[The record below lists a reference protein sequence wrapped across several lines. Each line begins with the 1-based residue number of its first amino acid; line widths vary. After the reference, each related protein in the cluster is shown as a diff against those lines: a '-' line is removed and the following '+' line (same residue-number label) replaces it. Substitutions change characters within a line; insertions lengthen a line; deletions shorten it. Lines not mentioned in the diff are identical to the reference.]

1 MKTGSRFFKTLRYF
15 CLVSVIA
22 LGLITIVGT
31 GGGGGDDGGGA
42 NSTTSNGDSGGDT
55 TGKAEWTYMVYIT
68 GDNNLSS
75 AAMGDINEMEQVGSS
90 SDVNIVV
97 QVEFSRQYSP
107 DIDMSHNT
115 LRGKIE
121 RDYNQEKINSELED
135 IGNKDMGNK
144 TTLTEFIK
152 WVATNYPANHYALV
166 LWDHGAGW
174 KVSRSTGGVIR
185 GALHDATSGNFM
197 SLPDLASAV
206 SDSGIHMD
214 LINFD
219 ACLMAMYEIAYE
231 FNGLTDYMV
240 FSEEV
245 EPGEGDPYDTIL
257 QDLVNNPGMT
267 AKNLAKTITSKF
279 KAFYQWQSRTY
290 VTKSA
295 VDMTKTAELH
305 DKIGELVQ
313 LMTDNM
319 MSERPNIQSARDDS
333 IAYYYP
339 ENRDLGDFL
348 TKLYSAS
355 SNSDIRSKIIDI
367 QNTLFPRLSPMVIS
381 NEIYSPYHGDP
392 ITGSKGL
399 AIFLPRRDQVTDAD
413 LRTYAELAININQSR
428 VVAGNSWGNF
438 VNLLVEG
445 DTAAGMSTL
454 ETAEGNF
461 VVVLKWDTDADLDL
475 IIWEADGSWAAPYLG
490 TNSANGFLSE
500 DSADSGESVEYYAA
514 AETVQK
520 GRYDIFVN
528 YHKNGSTDDYANA
541 ELLFLDPVNGI
552 NVFTPLGTKYM
563 DLGNTAPT
571 NWIDNEDER
580 NNVWNDEYSDWWW
593 WYSPDYLTRS
603 LKREVALNSS
613 NETITMGNIR
623 IHFVS
628 LPSKEKVK
636 RFPYMDEDTVEI
648 IKQQTQEHWK

>member
-1 MKTGSRFFKTLRYF
+1 MMKTDSRFFKTLRYL
-15 CLVSVIA
+15 CVVGVIA

-31 GGGGGDDGGGA
+31 GGGGGD
-42 NSTTSNGDSGGDT
+42 STTSNGDSGGDV

-107 DIDMSHNT
+107 DIDMSYNT

-121 RDYNQEKINSELED
+121 RDYDQENINSELED

-144 TTLTEFIK
+144 ATLTEFIK

-206 SDSGIHMD
+206 SNSGIHMD

-257 QDLVNNPGMT
+257 QELVNNPGMT

-295 VDMTKTAELH
+295 VDMAKTAELH
-305 DKIGELVQ
+305 DKIGDLAD
-313 LMTDNM
+313 LMIENM
-319 MSERPNIQSARDDS
+319 GSERPNIQLARDDS

-339 ENRDLGDFL
+339 ENHDLGDFL
-348 TKLYSAS
+348 TRLYSAS
-355 SNSDIRSKIIDI
+355 SNSDIRSKIIEI
-367 QNTLFPRLSPMVIS
+367 KNILFHPLSPMVIS
-381 NEIYSPYHGDP
+381 NEIYSPYQSD

-399 AIFLPRRDQVTDAD
+399 AIFLPKRDQVTSAD
-413 LRTYAELAININQSR
+413 LGTYTDLAININQSKA
-428 VVAGNSWGNF
+428 VAANSWGNF
-438 VNLLVEG
+438 VNFLVEG
-445 DTAAGMSTL
+445 DTTAGNL
-454 ETAEGNF
+454 LQPADGNF
-461 VVVLKWDTDADLDL
+461 VILLKWDTDADLDL

-528 YHKNGSTDDYANA
+528 YYKNGSTNDYANA
-541 ELLFLDPVNGI
+541 ELWFLDPVNGI
-552 NVFTPLGTKYM
+552 NVFTLLGDGTRYM
-563 DLGNTAPT
+563 DLSNTAPAD
-571 NWIDNEDER
+571 WIDDEDER
-580 NNVWNDEYSDWWW
+580 DNVWNDEYSDWWW
-593 WYSPDYLTRS
+593 WYNPDYLTRS

-636 RFPYMDEDTVEI
+636 RLPYMDEDTVEI
-648 IKQQTQEHWK
+648 IKQRTQEHWKY